1 VLVAGA
7 FRTAYAHSQSPSTS
21 TRHAAAIDTQQSD
34 EVSRRQAHMSS
45 VSCHVDELTADG
57 RRQRRDVT
65 QQHQQPTD
73 VMSVRVV
80 AKNIVLRSVSVK
92 RGLRVFYPQ
101 NLGQDA
107 QKMKV
112 GGQRT
117 HVISFMTHKFK
128 LPWVTLTR

>member
-1 VLVAGA
+1 MLVAGA

-101 NLGQDA
+101 NLPSKFRPRRTKNEGWGSKDA
-107 QKMKV
+107 
-112 GGQRT
+112 RN
-117 HVISFMTHKFK
+117 F
-128 LPWVTLTR
+128 LYDP